1 MSIGNL
7 KDSGNQGNNFPWQ
20 LKMLL
25 GQQCA
30 CDELQAINAN
40 TDQIE
45 AILNLIQQNT
55 ADIDLNTDQ
64 VEYLLTAILTA
75 LQDSTDYEAKFV
87 VDTCDS
93 DKVYLE
99 VRIWDPTPAPGS
111 WGPITYYLPGSSTP
125 VIPVGAGTPG
135 CLKYTD
141 PTGILGMIYNFL
153 QTNFDV
159 KLSTRASEATLAA
172 LNAKLV
178 NGNDIG
184 DVTVNN
190 AAGAAAVNIQDG
202 GNSIT
207 VDDGGSSIT
216 VDGTVNIGTMP
227 EVEIKNDSGNPIPVT
242 GTVTITDG
250 SGPITVDGTVTS
262 NQGTSPWVVSG
273 SVNIGTMPEVEIKN
287 DSGNPIPVSGTVTI
301 TDGAGPI
308 TVDATDLDIRNLTFA
323 SDKVDVSGSSITATV
338 TATALDIR
346 ALDCGTDSV
355 SICDGT
361 NNLAIDTNG
370 SISSNLYANDLVSGS
385 AELVTTT
392 GGIGY
397 QALDVNV
404 VAPINTITPNI
415 LSTISS
421 GSIAASVYS
430 ITFFNA
436 GNDTELISF
445 DSGVNWVNILPGVTV
460 SMDAGGIANKYPAG
474 VFHYDVIASG
484 PIIIT
489 YNS

>member
-20 LKMLL
+20 LKVLQ
-25 GQQCA
+25 G
-30 CDELQAINAN
+30 LQAIFDEVAQPL
-40 TDQIE
+40 TC
-45 AILNLIQQNT
+45 
-55 ADIDLNTDQ
+55 
-64 VEYLLTAILTA
+64 VE
-75 LQDSTDYEAKFV
+75 DSVTI
-87 VDTCDS
+87 C
-93 DKVYLE
+93 
-99 VRIWDPTPAPGS
+99 PPAG
-111 WGPITYYLPGSSTP
+111 GLDVNIHD
-125 VIPVGAGTPG
+125 GAGTAITSTPDG
-135 CLKYTD
+135 LGN
-141 PTGILGMIYNFL
+141 TGI
-153 QTNFDV
+153 D
-159 KLSTRASEATLAA
+159 
-172 LNAKLV
+172 
-178 NGNDIG
+178 
-184 DVTVNN
+184 
-190 AAGAAAVNIQDG
+190 VNIIGGVTLEVNLDAANDQVGIYGYNGTTPTPISVDSNGFLNTNVIFPSSLAVTQDPA
-202 GNSIT
+202 SDPWT
-207 VDDGGSSIT
+207 VDASDLDIRNLTFATDKVDVSGSSVIISDGSGPVT

-308 TVDATDLDIRNLTFA
+308 TVDAT
-323 SDKVDVSGSSITATV
+323 
-338 TATALDIR
+338 ALDIR

-361 NNLAIDTNG
+361 NNLAIDLNG

-385 AELVTTT
+385 PELVTTT
-392 GGIGY
+392 GGVGY

-415 LSTISS
+415 LSVTDS
-421 GSIAASVYS
+421 GVIAPAVYS
-430 ITFFNA
+430 ITFFNS
-436 GNDTELISF
+436 GPDDELISF
-445 DSGVNWVNILPGVTV
+445 DGGATPVVLSPGVSIT
-460 SMDAGGIANKYPAG
+460 MDAGGIANKYPAG
-474 VFHYDVIASG
+474 VFAYDVIASG